1 MELEMENLKQ
11 LKIAYEDINSKARW
25 QLSDYELAHKDVLA
39 NSIINSQSRIIEEL
53 MKQWIVR
60 FIEYKKGDTCNV
72 VSP

>member
-53 MKQWIVR
+53 MKQ
-60 FIEYKKGDTCNV
+60 
-72 VSP
+72 